1 MEVVPGTVCAHKL
14 DQCAKGLCGRLGF
27 PDVSDVS
34 ECAVRDGVGLL
45 DDGLV
50 QGQCALE
57 RL

>member
-1 MEVVPGTVCAHKL
+1 MKVVPRASGSHIL
-14 DQCAKGLCGRLGF
+14 DQCAEGLCGRLGF